1 LQSSA
6 GQDSRSVSE
15 TIRKLSVVDSAFL
28 FAETA
33 ECPMHVGSLTFVK
46 LPDGYDG
53 DFYEDF
59 KNRIG
64 SRLDRAP
71 SLRWKLAQTPFDI
84 DRPSW
89 VEDDQFDLERHVLR
103 GALPEPHDR
112 ATAQR
117 LAGWLHA
124 KTLNRARPLWE
135 LYVFDGMVDGEAAIY
150 SKMHHALIDGGAG
163 AALTEILYETSAT
176 PDAAQQTAAPP
187 KTAPAPANKQDV
199 RDIASS
205 MFAAYAE
212 LWRTPMRSSSDLA
225 NLELPRSGGTDLASV
240 LMDAAI
246 HSVEWPLRLSASAG
260 EIAKAYEAAL
270 TNAFKPESLKALD
283 LLSAPSTPINAA
295 ISSERSFAGVTVPM
309 KRVKAVAA
317 AAGGKVND
325 VVLALSSGV
334 LRRYLAEKERLPKKS
349 LTAFVPISAREAG
362 DTELKNQVFGM
373 VVPIATNVE
382 DPKER
387 LAAIVAAAATSK
399 ALANP
404 LRSLVPHFAD
414 IPTFGTPMLL
424 QLLAVFYGRSRIAD
438 TVPPPFNVVVS
449 NVLFSRTPIY
459 IAGAQILHVY
469 PMSIPVHGQ
478 ALNITVHG
486 YVDGLDFG
494 LIAGANVVPDVHHI
508 AELLPLELES
518 LERACGL
525 AA

>member
-1 LQSSA
+1 M
-6 GQDSRSVSE
+6 SE
-15 TIRKLSVVDSAFL
+15 TIRKLSVLDSAFL

-33 ECPMHVGSLTFVK
+33 ECPMHVGSLTIVK

-59 KNRIG
+59 KARIA
-64 SRLDRAP
+64 SRLHLAK

-89 VEDDQFDLERHVLR
+89 VEDEQFDLNRHVLR

-112 ATAQR
+112 DMAQR

-135 LYVFDGMVDGEAAIY
+135 IYVFDGMPGGEAAIY

-163 AALTEILYETSAT
+163 AALTEILYETSAQAQPAT
-176 PDAAQQTAAPP
+176 AEPAASAPRGA
-187 KTAPAPANKQDV
+187 TAPKKQDV
-199 RDIASS
+199 RDVASS

-212 LWRTPMRSSSDLA
+212 LWRAPYQQSSLG

-240 LMDAAI
+240 LLDATI
-246 HSVEWPLRLSASAG
+246 HSVEWPLRLSANFA
-260 EIAKAYEAAL
+260 EIATAYSAAL
-270 TNAFKPESLKALD
+270 SNAFKPDSLKALD
-283 LLSAPSTPINAA
+283 LLSAPSTPINVA
-295 ISSERSFAGVTVPM
+295 ISSERSFAGVTVSM
-309 KRVKAVAA
+309 ARVKKIAA
-317 AAGGKVND
+317 KAGGKVND

-334 LRRYLAEKERLPKKS
+334 LRRYLNELEALPKKS
-349 LTAFVPISAREAG
+349 LTAFVPISAREKG
-362 DTELKNQVFGM
+362 DAELKNQVFGM
-373 VVPIATNVE
+373 IVPLATDVE
-382 DPKER
+382 DPKAR
-387 LAAIVAAAATSK
+387 MTAIVASAATSK
-399 ALANP
+399 ELANP
-404 LRSLVPHFAD
+404 FRALIPHFAD

-424 QLLAVFYGRSRIAD
+424 QLLAVFMGRSQLANS
-438 TVPPPFNVVVS
+438 VPPPMNVVVS
-449 NVLFSRTPIY
+449 NVFFSRTAIY
-459 IAGAQILHVY
+459 IAGAKIEHVY

-494 LIAGANVVPDVHHI
+494 FMAAANVIPDVTHLTVMLT
-508 AELLPLELES
+508 AELDE
-518 LERACGL
+518 LERAYGS